1 MKKTIVALA
10 VVAAFSNTAF
20 ADNANVTVYGKVDVD
35 FESVKTSN
43 PNGTNNNVNPA
54 LRNNAG
60 TNPDSIAR
68 VATNAS
74 RFGVKGSEDL
84 GQGLAA
90 FYQFE
95 VQMDANGFGKNGLG
109 NGTRNSGV
117 GIKSA
122 DFGTVTFGIWD
133 TPYKLSHNK
142 IELFDNTHFA
152 SSTNLIGRSGSTAA
166 ATAGTP
172 LPAAGTTGTAAS
184 QSFNTRL
191 INVVQYASPV
201 IAGFEA
207 KIAYGTDM
215 APVGANAAGVAGVAT
230 NVAANKS
237 TLSVAATYDH
247 ELFYA
252 AIANE
257 TAYDVASNLAA
268 AAPNVA
274 SGTAKANNSAT
285 RVVGAFK
292 LGEAGFVGAT
302 FETMSIADA
311 TPTANKVEA
320 HKRTG
325 FELAASYKMDAHRF
339 GGAFVTMGDLG
350 SYKDTGAT
358 QLSLR
363 YGFNF
368 SKRTEA
374 YVMYSQLTNAKYGHY
389 NFSAG
394 NAVTSAAG
402 AKLTG
407 FGAGVSHS
415 F

>member
-10 VVAAFSNTAF
+10 VAAAFTTPAF
-20 ADNANVTVYGKVDVD
+20 ADNANVTVYGKVDVNL
-35 FESVKTSN
+35 ESVRTDN
-43 PNGTNNNVNPA
+43 PNGTNNNIDPKTRTA
-54 LRNNAG
+54 AS
-60 TNPDSIAR
+60 TNPDSMAR

-84 GQGLAA
+84 GEGLSA

-95 VQMDANGFGKNGLG
+95 VQMDANGNGGNGLG

-122 DFGTVTFGIWD
+122 DFGAVTFGIWD
-133 TPYKLSHNK
+133 TPFKLSHNK

-152 SSTNLIGRSGSTAA
+152 STTSLIGRSGATTDVAAILPTANSGTAA
-166 ATAGTP
+166 A
-172 LPAAGTTGTAAS
+172 

-191 INVVQYASPV
+191 KNVVQYASPDFS
-201 IAGFEA
+201 GFDVKA
-207 KIAYGTDM
+207 AYGVDM
-215 APVGANAAGVAGVAT
+215 AAVGANAAGVGGAAT
-230 NVAANKS
+230 NVATNKATFS
-237 TLSVAATYDH
+237 ASATYEH
-247 ELFYA
+247 ELFYVA
-252 AIANE
+252 VANE
-257 TAYDVASNLAA
+257 TLSDAVSN
-268 AAPNVA
+268 
-274 SGTAKANNSAT
+274 GTAKGNNSAN
-285 RVVGAFK
+285 RLVGAYK
-292 LGEAGFVGAT
+292 LGDAGFVGVT
-302 FETMSIADA
+302 IESMSITDA
-311 TPTANKVEA
+311 GVANAVET

-325 FELAASYKMDAHRF
+325 FELSASYKMDAHRF
-339 GGAFVTMGDLG
+339 GGAFVKMGDLG

-374 YVMYSQLTNAKYGHY
+374 YAMYSAITNAKYGQY

-394 NAVTSAAG
+394 NTLTSSAG
-402 AKLTG
+402 AKLSG